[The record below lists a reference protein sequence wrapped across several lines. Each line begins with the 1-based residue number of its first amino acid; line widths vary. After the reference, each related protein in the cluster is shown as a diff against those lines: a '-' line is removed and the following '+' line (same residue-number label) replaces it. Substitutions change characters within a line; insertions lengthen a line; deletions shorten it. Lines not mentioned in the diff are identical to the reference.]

1 MLTFGAGTGGPG
13 SLRSVAVAA
22 VLIVVLLMTG
32 SRALAETAQDPADPS
47 AGTKAASD
55 VPASRREVEKFLD
68 KTFARQLEEY
78 EIPGA
83 TVSVVK
89 DGRVLLAKGY
99 GDADAKTG
107 KPVVADET
115 LFRMASLS
123 KLFTTTA
130 VMQLAQEGKLDL
142 DKDVNVY
149 LDEVEVPDTYP
160 GRPVTLRHLLTHTA
174 GFEDRFT
181 GSGARDASDLEP
193 LGRYLAEGMP
203 ARVRPPDEVM
213 AYSNYG
219 VALAGH
225 VVEEVSGVPF
235 DRYVEENVLD
245 PLGMES
251 TTFAQPVPPELGER
265 MTPGYDIVEGEP
277 VAGESAGYP
286 REAPAAAGI
295 TTATDMARFMI
306 AHLQDGRYGD
316 ARILE
321 EATARE
327 MHARQFANHPRLDGM
342 ALGFY
347 EQTLKGERVIEAA
360 GGGLRYH
367 ARLALLPESGL
378 GIFVAYNSPGV
389 GGDFAVYELLGAFMD
404 RYYPEPPLPAAESPI
419 ERASGSAERVAG
431 SYRLTRSNLTGFEK
445 VFTLLGPA
453 TVTAN
458 EDGSITT
465 SGVPSRKGLE
475 GGEGPGAEQRWVEVG
490 PLVFRAEGS
499 DERIAFRRDGEGDV
513 EYLFGEALP
522 PVFAYERLAPYEAP
536 GLHLGLLAG
545 TLAVFSLTAVAW
557 TVGTGISRWRRKR
570 RGYRDEGSKPKDG
583 AARRARYW
591 AWAAS
596 VLGVLFVA
604 GMFMVISNEEA
615 MTYGAS
621 PPLVAVLTLPLL
633 SVASTLGVLVH
644 AVLAWRRG
652 YWSLFGRLHY
662 TLVALSA
669 LAFVALLAYYNL
681 IGFRF

>member
-1 MLTFGAGTGGPG
+1 MLTFGAGTGEPG

-321 EATARE
+321 EATAKE
-327 MHARQFANHPRLDGM
+327 MHDEQFTSHPRLDGM
-342 ALGFY
+342 AYGFY
-347 EQTLKGERVIEAA
+347 EQTLNGERVIEAA
-360 GGGLRYH
+360 GGNRQYH
-367 ARLALLPESGL
+367 TRLALLPEHNV
-378 GIFVAYNSPGV
+378 GIFVAYNSTGD
-389 GGDFAVYELLGAFMD
+389 GGDLAEDELVEAFLD
-404 RYYPEPPLPAAESPI
+404 RYYPEPPISAESPA
-419 ERASGSAERVAG
+419 EAASGDTERLVG
-431 SYRLTRSNLTGFEK
+431 SYRLTRSNLTAFEK
-445 VFTLLGPA
+445 ILTLLGSA

-458 EDGSITT
+458 ADGSITT
-465 SGVPSRKGLE
+465 SGVPSRKNLQ
-475 GGEGPGAEQRWVEVG
+475 GGEGPWAEQRWVEVK
-490 PLVFRAEGS
+490 PLLFRAEGS
-499 DERIAFRRDGEGDV
+499 DEHIAFRQDGEGNV

-522 PVFAYERLAPYEAP
+522 PVVAYEKLSFYESP
-536 GLHLGLLAG
+536 GLHRGLLG
-545 TLAVFSLTAVAW
+545 RSVAVFLLTAVAW
-557 TVGTGISRWRRKR
+557 PVGAGGSRWYPKR
-570 RGYRDEGSKPKDG
+570 
-583 AARRARYW
+583 
-591 AWAAS
+591 
-596 VLGVLFVA
+596 
-604 GMFMVISNEEA
+604 
-615 MTYGAS
+615 
-621 PPLVAVLTLPLL
+621 
-633 SVASTLGVLVH
+633 
-644 AVLAWRRG
+644 
-652 YWSLFGRLHY
+652 
-662 TLVALSA
+662 
-669 LAFVALLAYYNL
+669 
-681 IGFRF
+681 